1 MLTIYKASSSAMKD
15 VKGTLFS
22 FKNYVMKQ
30 GSERC
35 IQRTATYCRK
45 TKYSKSDINAKVVQ
59 ERRLRQLS
67 ICDKLKISI
76 WGKKDGY

>member
-30 GSERC
+30 GSERLHDDC
-35 IQRTATYCRK
+35 LHK
-45 TKYSKSDINAKVVQ
+45 
-59 ERRLRQLS
+59 
-67 ICDKLKISI
+67 
-76 WGKKDGY
+76 

>member
-1 MLTIYKASSSAMKD
+1 MKD

-45 TKYSKSDINAKVVQ
+45 TRYAKSDVNAKVVQ
-59 ERRLRQLS
+59 ERRLREPS
-67 ICDKLKISI
+67 IRNKLKISI
-76 WGKKDGY
+76 

>member
-1 MLTIYKASSSAMKD
+1 MLTIYKTSSSAMKD

-35 IQRTATYCRK
+35 IQRTATYRRK

>member
-1 MLTIYKASSSAMKD
+1 MKD

-45 TKYSKSDINAKVVQ
+45 TRYSKSDVNAKVVQ
-59 ERRLRQLS
+59 ERRLREPS
-67 ICDKLKISI
+67 IRNKLKISI
-76 WGKKDGY
+76 